1 MLQRRELLLGG
12 LALFGATGAVAQGT
26 PPIAADRP
34 AGIRRSPWG
43 PPYTAQELR
52 AAEGKFGIRFPPDL
66 FRFLLKKRFAAS
78 PDWTT
83 DEEDIRGL
91 MALPLEGIQFD
102 IYKNDFWAP
111 HWGERP
117 ASLDERFAV
126 VEKLVKAAPQ
136 LIPLAPDMFIP
147 ESPHRRG
154 NPIFFVFLSDVRY
167 YAANLD
173 GYVNRLST
181 GNLRGPVIG
190 LKRHIPFWTEL
201 SQVRSAPQSPS
212 SERPVKAER

>member
-1 MLQRRELLLGG
+1 MMLGRRELVLGG
-12 LALFGATGAVAQGT
+12 LALLAAKGAQAQGSHST
-26 PPIAADRP
+26 QSGRAA
-34 AGIRRSPWG
+34 GRSPHWG

-52 AAEGKFGIRFPPDL
+52 AAEQRLGIRFPPDL
-66 FRFLLKKRFAAS
+66 FEFLLKRRFASS

-83 DEEDIRGL
+83 DEQDVRGL
-91 MALPLEGIQFD
+91 LALPLEGIQFD

-117 ASLDERFAV
+117 ASIDERFAT
-126 VEKLVKAAPQ
+126 VEKLVKAAPK

-167 YAANLD
+167 FAANLEA
-173 GYVNRLST
+173 YVERLAT
-181 GNLRGPVIG
+181 GQLRGPVTG
-190 LKRHIPFWTEL
+190 PRMHIPFWTEL
-201 SQVRSAPQSPS
+201 SEVRPRVPPAKP
-212 SERPVKAER
+212 